1 MSQVTFDVNV
11 VTMEGGEGVL
21 PPLEKDHPG
30 TPTTDRSHDD
40 DNVDVDAIVVGTTT
54 PTNENSQRS
63 HASAGSNDTVSNS
76 SGRLTAG
83 SPHLRSNL
91 TRQHK
96 DRDPFTV
103 YERVKLLG
111 SGSMG
116 SVSLVKKI
124 AIGGSARYNAE
135 ARATVE
141 DKYEECFTIPV
152 LGGLFRWILAPR
164 REAALEKASK
174 SGHTFHSGSS
184 SGSKGPG
191 GNNMDWFASS
201 SETLG
206 MTTSTEDSSNTW
218 TSSRQQQYPLCAMK
232 SIHYNLIADPIFVD
246 ELRNE
251 IAVLKTLDHPHVIRV
266 HETYDYQKEL
276 FVVMEVCT
284 GGDLYARDPY
294 TEAEAARIASAIL
307 SAVSYMH
314 ERGVIHRDLKFEN
327 VLFVNESPTAEIKLI
342 DFGLSK
348 EIKEHE
354 KLEEG
359 AGTM

>member
-11 VTMEGGEGVL
+11 VTMEAGVVL
-21 PPLEKDHPG
+21 PHEKDYPG
-30 TPTTDRSHDD
+30 TYPTDHQSHEDD
-40 DNVDVDAIVVGTTT
+40 VYDAVVCTTT
-54 PTNENSQRS
+54 KENSQRS
-63 HASAGSNDTVSNS
+63 HTSAGSNDTVSNS

-135 ARATVE
+135 ARAAVE

-152 LGGLFRWILAPR
+152 LGGFFRWILAPR
-164 REAALEKASK
+164 RQADLEKASK

-184 SGSKGPG
+184 GSSG
-191 GNNMDWFASS
+191 GNTMDWFASS

-206 MTTSTEDSSNTW
+206 MNTSTEDSNTY
-218 TSSRQQQYPLCAMK
+218 TSSRQQQQYPLCAMK
-232 SIHYNLIADPIFVD
+232 SIHYNLITDPIFVD

-284 GGDLYARDPY
+284 GGDLYTRDPY
-294 TEAEAARIASAIL
+294 TEAEAARITSAIL
-307 SAVSYMH
+307 SAVAYMH
-314 ERGVIHRDLKFEN
+314 DRGVIHRDLKFEN

-342 DFGLSK
+342 DFGLST

-354 KLEEG
+354 KLDEG